1 MININNQTIS
11 EVFKKASQLWP
22 EAPFFISPQ
31 NQNNLKIEISYR
43 ETNELSNRYSEKL
56 KQCGYGLNQRIAVL
70 LGNSPQHYIVKLALN
85 CIGVSCVPLNPE
97 SSPTEIAFIL
107 RHSNSVLIITEKKW
121 SSLIAKSNAIN
132 IVGVPRVYI
141 SDFFSTL
148 PESTSLPSF
157 GKVNSSTESS
167 LLYTSGTTGEPKG
180 CILSNEYEL
189 MCGESY
195 CRIGSPV
202 ALEINKDRIYNPLPS
217 YHVNAGILSFMAVV
231 LTGNCLIQS
240 ERFSMSNWWKDIID
254 TETTI
259 FHYLGVIIAVILS
272 DNTESDFEMK
282 NLKCGFGA
290 GVEPALHVE
299 FENRYKIPLI
309 ECWGMTEMCRVL
321 ALNEEPRMINTR
333 AFGKPRKDLIV
344 KVFDENNIE
353 VPRGQPGEM
362 VIRHSETYP
371 RKGFF
376 SGYLRDFEATEKS
389 WKENWFHTGDTVIQN
404 QNGTLFFVDRLKN
417 IIRRAGE
424 NIAAAEVENHL
435 LKNPLITNVACIAVP
450 DSIREEEIMACI
462 VLSNMKLAT
471 SQTAHAIFK
480 SSLEEM
486 AYFKA
491 PGWIL
496 FLPEL
501 PLTGTQKVLKHKIF
515 NDNSDPRKHPNIFDF
530 RNLKKRSIR

>member
-11 EVFKKASQLWP
+11 KVFKKASQLWP

-31 NQNNLKIEISYR
+31 NQNRSKIEISYR
-43 ETNELSNRYSEKL
+43 DAHELSNQYSEKL
-56 KQCGYGLNQRIAVL
+56 RQCGYGLNQRIAVL
-70 LGNSPQHYIVKLALN
+70 LGNSPHHYIIKLALN

-97 SSPTEIAFIL
+97 SSPSEIAFIL
-107 RHSNSVLIITEKKW
+107 KHSESVLIITDKQW
-121 SSLIAKSNAIN
+121 SSLIDKSKAIN
-132 IVGVPRVYI
+132 KIALPRVYI
-141 SDFFSTL
+141 DEFFSTL
-148 PESTSLPSF
+148 PASTNLPPT

-195 CRIGSPV
+195 CKIGSPV
-202 ALEINKDRIYNPLPS
+202 ALEINNDRIYNPLPS
-217 YHVNAGILSFMAVV
+217 YHVNAGILSFLAVV

-240 ERFSMSNWWKDIID
+240 ERFSMSNWWKDIAD

-272 DNTESDFEMK
+272 DKTQPDFKMK

-299 FENRYKIPLI
+299 FESRFKIPLI

-333 AFGKPRKDLIV
+333 AFGKPRNDLKV
-344 KVFDENNIE
+344 KVFDKNNIE

-362 VIRHSETYP
+362 AIRHSTTNP

-376 SGYLRDFEATEKS
+376 SGYLRDSETTEKC

-424 NIAAAEVENHL
+424 NIAAAEIENHL
-435 LKNPLITNVACIAVP
+435 LKDPRITNVACIAVP

-471 SQTAHAIFK
+471 SKTAHAIFK
-480 SSLEEM
+480 ASLEEM

-491 PGWIL
+491 PGYIL
-496 FLPEL
+496 FLTEL
-501 PLTGTQKVLKHKIF
+501 PKTGTQKVLKHKIF
-515 NDNSDPRKHPNIFDF
+515 NDNHDPRKHPNVFDF
-530 RNLKKRSIR
+530 RKLKKRTHR